1 MIKIRRVALAGFG
14 AIAENA
20 HLPALKAAEVELCAI
35 FEPVPARR
43 EAASKRAPGARV
55 YEKLDELLAKEKN
68 LDALIVCSPPKFHAD
83 AVLAGLRAGLHVM
96 CEKPLTLDPEALAV
110 MRSES
115 AGRGLCV
122 YSINNWAYS
131 AQWAKL
137 LEVAGSGRLGAI
149 RHAEIRVLR
158 TKPSVSALPG
168 DWRKDPAISG
178 GGILVDHG
186 WHNFYLMRRLLG
198 PELDLAQTVLHPAG
212 AVDEVATVLLKAPG
226 ASGTIHLSWRAGER
240 SNVAFAYGER
250 GVAELRDDSLTIKAD
265 GVEETTRFP
274 EKLSGGSAHPDWLA
288 AMWPA
293 FEAECAGRGRGENL
307 GEAEFCLRTIRTA
320 YGAREGAA
328 RA

>member
-14 AIAENA
+14 AIAEGA
-20 HLPALKAAEVELCAI
+20 HLPAHKPSEVEISAI
-35 FEPVPARR
+35 FDPSATRR
-43 EAASKRAPGARV
+43 EAARKAVPGARV
-55 YEKLDELLAKEKN
+55 YESLPELLAAEKA

-83 AVLAGLRAGLHVM
+83 SVLAGLRAGLHIL

-115 AGRGLCV
+115 VGRNLCV

-131 AQWAKL
+131 PQWAKL
-137 LEVAGSGRLGAI
+137 LEVAASGRLGAI

-198 PELDLAQTVLHPAG
+198 PELELAQTVLHPTG

-240 SNVAFAYGER
+240 SNAAFAYGER
-250 GVAELRDDSLTIKAD
+250 GVAELRDDSLTVKAD
-265 GVEETTRFP
+265 GVEETTRFS

-288 AMWPA
+288 AMWPS
-293 FEAECAGRGRGENL
+293 FEAECASPGRGDNL
-307 GEAEFCLRTIRTA
+307 KEADFCLKTIRAA
-320 YGAREGAA
+320 YGTREAAA
-328 RA
+328 RG